1 MSIYFHKESV
11 SIEFNED
18 LVSNWINSCIS
29 QVSKITGDL
38 SVIFCNDE
46 YLKTINIKYLNHDYY
61 TDIITFDYSEKD
73 TISGDLF
80 ISIDRVIENAKLN
93 NVHFINELYRVII
106 HGVLHLCG
114 YNDKTVKEKK
124 EIREKENFFLN
135 IIV

>member
-18 LVSNWINSCIS
+18 LVSDWINSCIS
-29 QVSKITGDL
+29 EVSKITGDL

>member
-1 MSIYFHKESV
+1 LSIYFHKESV

>member
-18 LVSNWINSCIS
+18 LVSNWINSCIG

>member
-29 QVSKITGDL
+29 QVSKITGDI

-61 TDIITFDYSEKD
+61 TDIITFDYSDKD

>member
-73 TISGDLF
+73 TVSGDLF

>member
-124 EIREKENFFLN
+124 IKQTRK
-135 IIV
+135 

>member
-1 MSIYFHKESV
+1 MSVYFHKESV

-18 LVSNWINSCIS
+18 LVSDWINSCIS
-29 QVSKITGDL
+29 EVSKITGDL

>member
-29 QVSKITGDL
+29 EVSKITGDL